1 MGACGE
7 GDYMVTAYVPVASK
21 PPRCTG
27 GRAHPPGMRVAGIA
41 YPPACLIV
49 LQVHEHAALFL

>member
-1 MGACGE
+1 
-7 GDYMVTAYVPVASK
+7 MVTAYVPVASK

-27 GRAHPPGMRVAGIA
+27 GRAHPPGTRAAGIA